1 MKKNITNQI
10 TNQTT
15 PIIKAL
21 EREIEI
27 TKLAGSIIEA
37 RYNEGKDRIPTD
49 IYAVIAAIK
58 KLSHLDDASIYCT
71 LVSHTETI

>member
-1 MKKNITNQI
+1 MKNYKSQSIPMI
-10 TNQTT
+10 RS
-15 PIIKAL
+15 L

-27 TKLAGSIIEA
+27 IKLADSIVEA

-49 IYAVIAAIK
+49 IHAVIAAIK
-58 KLSHLDDASIYCT
+58 ELSHLDDAGIYCT

>member
-1 MKKNITNQI
+1 MKNYKSQS
-10 TNQTT
+10 T
-15 PIIKAL
+15 PMIRSL

-27 TKLAGSIIEA
+27 IKLADSIAEA

-49 IYAVIAAIK
+49 IHAVIADIK
-58 KLSHLDDASIYCT
+58 ELSHLDDASIYCT